1 MLDTSGGATQVLKRV
16 IDFTRIN
23 SMTNIRV
30 ELNPLIMLPFAALLL
45 SIALAPL
52 ILRHHWERHYHKLC
66 LGLAALT
73 SYYVFAIHS
82 GTRVLHAALEYVNFM
97 VVVGS
102 FFVVAGGIHL
112 RVRGQG
118 RPALKYAFSARR
130 RSARKHHR
138 HDRRVDVAD
147 PPVDRDEPK

>member
-1 MLDTSGGATQVLKRV
+1 MLDNSGGATQVLKRA
-16 IDFTRIN
+16 IDFIRIN

-52 ILRHHWERHYHKLC
+52 ILRHHWERYYHKLC

-73 SYYVFAIHS
+73 SYYYVFALHS
-82 GTRVLHAALEYVNFM
+82 GTRVLHAALEYVSFM

-112 RVRGQG
+112 RFR
-118 RPALKYAFSARR
+118 AARE
-130 RSARKHHR
+130 
-138 HDRRVDVAD
+138 D
-147 PPVDRDEPK
+147 PL